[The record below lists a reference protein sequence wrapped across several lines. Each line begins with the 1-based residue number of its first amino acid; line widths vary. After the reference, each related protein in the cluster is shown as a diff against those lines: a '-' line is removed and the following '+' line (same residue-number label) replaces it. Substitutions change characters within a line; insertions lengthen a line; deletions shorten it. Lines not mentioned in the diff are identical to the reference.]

1 MYVYT
6 CKRGDFVNCEIK
18 VGSVTNAQR
27 GSKLLRRYGI
37 KPAVSRIENP
47 APGDGCGFVITVDYN
62 DCDAAKSLLYK
73 NGIRI
78 FGVTER

>member
-1 MYVYT
+1 M
-6 CKRGDFVNCEIK
+6 KCEIK

-37 KPAVSRIENP
+37 KLTVSRIENP
-47 APGDGCGFVITVDYN
+47 AVGDGCGFVIGVDYA
-62 DCDAAKSLLYK
+62 DCDTAKRLLVQ

-78 FGVTER
+78 LGVRKL

>member
-1 MYVYT
+1 M
-6 CKRGDFVNCEIK
+6 KCEFK

-37 KPAVSRIENP
+37 KPTVSRIENP
-47 APGDGCGFVITVDYN
+47 AVGDGCGFVIGVDCA
-62 DCDAAKSLLYK
+62 DCDTAKSLLAQ

-78 FGVTER
+78 LGVREL

>member
-1 MYVYT
+1 M
-6 CKRGDFVNCEIK
+6 KCEIK

-37 KPAVSRIENP
+37 KPTVSRIENT
-47 APGDGCGFVITVDYN
+47 ALGDGCGFVIGVDCV
-62 DCDAAKSLLYK
+62 DCDTAKSLLVQ

-78 FGVTER
+78 LGVREL